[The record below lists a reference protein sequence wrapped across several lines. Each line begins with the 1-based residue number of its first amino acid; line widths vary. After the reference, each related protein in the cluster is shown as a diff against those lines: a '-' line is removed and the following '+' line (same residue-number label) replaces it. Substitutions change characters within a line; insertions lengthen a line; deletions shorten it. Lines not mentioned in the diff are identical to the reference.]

1 MLQRPRVDG
10 FRFAQTSQT
19 WRGTAD
25 IRDYARLAEALPESR
40 GPIGYQV
47 RGFVDSER
55 RPCLEVEV
63 ETVLTL
69 VCQRCLGNMRWPL
82 KLGRRLYLAHGE
94 DEAERLEAEM
104 VRAPDAEALVAGGVV
119 DLAALV
125 EDEVLLGLPLIPR
138 HEQGQCPAGAP
149 VTDLN

>member
-1 MLQRPRVDG
+1 MLQRPSVHG

-19 WRGTAD
+19 WGGTAD
-25 IRDYARLAEALPESR
+25 IRDFARLAEALPESR
-40 GPIGYQV
+40 GPIMYQV

-63 ETVLTL
+63 ETAPTL
-69 VCQRCLGNMRWPL
+69 VCQRCLGNLLWTL
-82 KLGRRLYLAHGE
+82 KLGRRLYLAQGE
-94 DEAERLEAEM
+94 GEAERLEAN
-104 VRAPDAEALVAGGVV
+104 APLAPGAEVLVAGAVV

-138 HEQGQCPAGAP
+138 HAEGQCPADAP
-149 VTDLN
+149 ITELN

>member
-1 MLQRPRVDG
+1 MLQRPSVDG
-10 FRFAQTSQT
+10 FRFAQASQT

-40 GPIGYQV
+40 GPIMYQV
-47 RGFVDSER
+47 RGFVDSGR

-63 ETVLTL
+63 ETALTL
-69 VCQRCLGNMRWPL
+69 VCQRCLGNMQWPL
-82 KLGRRLYLAHGE
+82 KLRRRFYLAHGE
-94 DEAERLEAEM
+94 DEAERLEAEA
-104 VRAPDAEALVAGGVV
+104 APDAEVLVAGGVV

-138 HEQGQCPAGAP
+138 HEEGQCPAGAP